1 MTSRDE
7 YLEKFKANLD
17 EWNAEISKLEARARE
32 AQADAKIQYEKQLA
46 SLREMR
52 DDAQEKFMEMQNA
65 TTEAWDAMLKG
76 TEKAWQ
82 AWVGA
87 FEEARS
93 KFKSKSED

>member
-17 EWNAEISKLEARARE
+17 DWNAEIDKLEGKARE
-32 AQADAKIQYEKQLA
+32 AQADAKAQYDKQLETM
-46 SLREMR
+46 REMR
-52 DDAQEKFMEMQNA
+52 DDAQKKFIEMQSA
-65 TTEAWDAMLKG
+65 TAEAWDAMAKG

-87 FEEARS
+87 FEDARS
-93 KFKSKSED
+93 KFTSKD